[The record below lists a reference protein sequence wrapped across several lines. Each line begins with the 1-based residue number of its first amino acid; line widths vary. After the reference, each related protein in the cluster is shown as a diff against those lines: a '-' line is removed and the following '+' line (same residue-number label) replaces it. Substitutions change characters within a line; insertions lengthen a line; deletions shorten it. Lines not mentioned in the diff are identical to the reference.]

1 MLIESMGYCYV
12 KYSFP
17 QELDVSDLDLSGIK
31 GSDMFVDETGSVRI
45 FDESLVYH
53 NFDNDTET

>member
-1 MLIESMGYCYV
+1 MGYCYV

-17 QELDVSDLDLSGIK
+17 QELDVSDFDISGIK